1 MSSMFPNGT
10 QYAISAALLAAIP
23 ITALTNANPPVA
35 SSTSAPPVDG
45 SVIVLNSG
53 WSSISDAVAV
63 TSGADTQA
71 KTFKLANLNTLDV
84 GAFPAG
90 LGIGSAQVVSGWV
103 ALDQVANVASSGGDQ
118 QYYQYQ
124 YVEDTSG
131 RQRQKPT
138 VKNPL
143 TVTLTQDYDP
153 DKPWYAA
160 LIAADRAKK
169 PVVLRATLPSGDTM
183 YYVAFPSFNEVPTQ
197 NVNQNMQNVA
207 TFSLLNAPVRVKA
220 AA

>member
-10 QYAISAALLAAIP
+10 KYAISAALGAVIP
-23 ITALTNANPPVA
+23 ITALTNDEPPVA
-35 SSTSAPPVDG
+35 TSTSNPPVDG
-45 SVIVLNSG
+45 SVVVVSSG
-53 WSSISDAVAV
+53 WSDISDAVAI
-63 TSGADTQA
+63 TAGADAQA
-71 KTFKLANLNTLDV
+71 KTFELSNLDTSDP
-84 GAFPAG
+84 AQFPAG
-90 LGIGSAQVVSGWV
+90 LGVGSAQVVNGWV
-103 ALDQVANVASSGGDQ
+103 ALDQVANVAASGGDQ

-143 TVTLTQDYDP
+143 TITLTQDYDP
-153 DKPWYAA
+153 DKPWYPA

-169 PVVLRATLPSGDTM
+169 PVVLRATLPSGDTL

-197 NVNQNMQNVA
+197 TVNQNMQNVS
-207 TFSLLNAPVRVKA
+207 TFSLMNAPVRIKA
-220 AA
+220 VV